1 MSIVGSRHSRQRSPA
16 ITTSFTWGLTRAL
29 LHPCKNERWRS
40 AFIEAVLVWM
50 QNLSLGLV
58 GSRAKFVHGQPYD
71 FNISKMSIYFS
82 ALSMA
87 SGKEK
92 KPTRYS
98 TVDCTL
104 LGRGKNYLD
113 TVSLNTKHLH
123 PSLKNPFQYIYA
135 KCKTGTMTTCRK
147 SIIN

>member
-29 LHPCKNERWRS
+29 LHPYKNERWRS

-50 QNLSLGLV
+50 QNLTLGLV

-71 FNISKMSIYFS
+71 FNISKMSIHFS

-113 TVSLNTKHLH
+113 TASLNTKHLH

-135 KCKTGTMTTCRK
+135 KCKMGR
-147 SIIN
+147 